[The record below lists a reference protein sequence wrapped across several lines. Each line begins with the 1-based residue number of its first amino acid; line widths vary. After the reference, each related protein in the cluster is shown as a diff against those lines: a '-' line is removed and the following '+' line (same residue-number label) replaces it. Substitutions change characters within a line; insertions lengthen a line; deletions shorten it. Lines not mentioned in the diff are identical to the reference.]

1 MKEGNYMKT
10 LLVIL
15 IILFTNISYSNDYFN
30 ALELFNKRKITESVE
45 LFKNVAKD
53 KKNPKRSDAM
63 YNLAIIFDNGF
74 GVSPDKTRALFYYKS
89 ASELSNIY
97 AQYNLGWKYFNGENV
112 NKDVIKAFQL
122 YKAASDFGHPQA
134 MYNLAHMYYSGTGTV
149 KNLKLAYKMFL
160 NAKMSG
166 INESNYFINK
176 ITQEITPQ
184 ELIVLT
190 EEFSSLI
197 EEKIPLPVVL
207 EENKNE

>member
-1 MKEGNYMKT
+1 MKT
-10 LLVIL
+10 LLVLL
-15 IILFTNISYSNDYFN
+15 IILFSNVSYSNDYFN

-53 KKNPKRSDAM
+53 EKNPKRSDAM

-74 GVSPDKTRALFYYKS
+74 GISADKTRALFYYEA

-97 AQYNLGWKYFNGENV
+97 AQYNLGWKYFNGESV

-134 MYNLAHMYYSGTGTV
+134 MYNLAHMYYSGIGTV

-160 NAKMSG
+160 NAKISG
-166 INESNYFINK
+166 INESNYFIDK
-176 ITQEITPQ
+176 IAKEITPQ
-184 ELIVLT
+184 ELLVLT
-190 EEFSSLI
+190 DEFSSLI
-197 EEKIPLPVVL
+197 EEKIPLPVAL
-207 EENKNE
+207 EDDNKSD

>member
-1 MKEGNYMKT
+1 MKT
-10 LLVIL
+10 LLIIL
-15 IILFTNISYSNDYFN
+15 ITLFANISYSNDYFN
-30 ALELFNKRKITESVE
+30 ALELFNKRKINESVK
-45 LFKNVAKD
+45 LFQNVAND

-112 NKDVIKAFQL
+112 NKDVIKAFEL
-122 YKAASDFGHPQA
+122 YKAASDFGHPRA

-160 NAKMSG
+160 NAKMNG
-166 INESNYFINK
+166 INESNFFINK

-184 ELIVLT
+184 ELLVLT

-197 EEKIPLPVVL
+197 EEKIPLPVAL
-207 EENKNE
+207 ENNKSD

>member
-1 MKEGNYMKT
+1 MKT
-10 LLVIL
+10 LL
-15 IILFTNISYSNDYFN
+15 IILLILFSKVSYSNDYFN

-53 KKNPKRSDAM
+53 EKNPKRSDAM

-74 GVSPDKTRALFYYKS
+74 GISADKTRALFYYEA
-89 ASELSNIY
+89 ASELSNMY

-122 YKAASDFGHPQA
+122 YKAASDYGHPQA
-134 MYNLAHMYYSGTGTV
+134 MYNLAHMYYSGVGTV

-160 NAKMSG
+160 NAKISG
-166 INESNYFINK
+166 IDESNYFIEK
-176 ITQEITPQ
+176 ITQELTPQ

-190 EEFSSLI
+190 EEFASLI
-197 EEKIPLPVVL
+197 EEKIPLPVTL
-207 EENKNE
+207 DDDEKNN

>member
-1 MKEGNYMKT
+1 MRI

-15 IILFTNISYSNDYFN
+15 IILFSKVSYSNDYFN
-30 ALELFNKRKITESVE
+30 ALELFNKRKINESVS
-45 LFKNVAKD
+45 LFQNVAKD
-53 KKNPKRSDAM
+53 EKNPKRSDAM

-74 GVSPDKTRALFYYKS
+74 GISADKTRALFYYKA
-89 ASELSNIY
+89 ASELSNMY
-97 AQYNLGWKYFNGENV
+97 AQYNLGWKYYNGENV

-122 YKAASDFGHPQA
+122 YKAAADYGHPQA
-134 MYNLAHMYYSGTGTV
+134 MYNLANMYYSGIGTV

-160 NAKMSG
+160 NAKING
-166 INESNYFINK
+166 INESNYFIDK

-197 EEKIPLPVVL
+197 EEKIPLPVIV
-207 EENKNE
+207 ENE

>member
-1 MKEGNYMKT
+1 MKT

-15 IILFTNISYSNDYFN
+15 IILFANITYSNDYFN

-53 KKNPKRSDAM
+53 KNNPKRSDAM
-63 YNLAIIFDNGF
+63 FNLAIIFDNGF

-112 NKDVIKAFQL
+112 NKDVIKAFRL

-160 NAKMSG
+160 NAKISG
-166 INESNYFINK
+166 VDESNYFIKK
-176 ITQEITPQ
+176 ITEEITPQ

-197 EEKIPLPVVL
+197 EEKIPLPVSV
-207 EENKNE
+207 EDNNSE

>member
-1 MKEGNYMKT
+1 MKT
-10 LLVIL
+10 LLVLL
-15 IILFTNISYSNDYFN
+15 IILFSNVSYSNDYFN

-53 KKNPKRSDAM
+53 EKNPKRSDAM

-74 GVSPDKTRALFYYKS
+74 GISADKTRALFYYEA

-97 AQYNLGWKYFNGENV
+97 AQYNLGWKYFNGESV

-134 MYNLAHMYYSGTGTV
+134 MYNLAHMYYSGIGTV

-160 NAKMSG
+160 NAKING
-166 INESNYFINK
+166 INESNYFIDK
-176 ITQEITPQ
+176 IAKEITPQ
-184 ELIVLT
+184 ELLVLT
-190 EEFSSLI
+190 DEFSSLI
-197 EEKIPLPVVL
+197 EEKIPLPVAL
-207 EENKNE
+207 EDNKND

>member
-1 MKEGNYMKT
+1 
-10 LLVIL
+10 
-15 IILFTNISYSNDYFN
+15 
-30 ALELFNKRKITESVE
+30 
-45 LFKNVAKD
+45 
-53 KKNPKRSDAM
+53 
-63 YNLAIIFDNGF
+63 
-74 GVSPDKTRALFYYKS
+74 
-89 ASELSNIY
+89 
-97 AQYNLGWKYFNGENV
+97 
-112 NKDVIKAFQL
+112 
-122 YKAASDFGHPQA
+122 
-134 MYNLAHMYYSGTGTV
+134 
-149 KNLKLAYKMFL
+149 MFL

>member
-1 MKEGNYMKT
+1 MKT

-30 ALELFNKRKITESVE
+30 ALELFNKRKINESVS
-45 LFKNVAKD
+45 LFQNVAKD
-53 KKNPKRSDAM
+53 EKNPKRSDAM

-74 GVSPDKTRALFYYKS
+74 GISADKTRALFYYEA

-122 YKAASDFGHPQA
+122 YKAASDYCHPQA

-160 NAKMSG
+160 NAKISG

-184 ELIVLT
+184 ELLVLT

-197 EEKIPLPVVL
+197 EEKIPLPVAL
-207 EENKNE
+207 